1 MRTRSIYVSTDGT
14 CPHAGTQPDQI
25 RICDSEVPAF
35 HDQLWQL
42 QKRNNFEA
50 EHEEIQPAL
59 DTIGTG
65 GQVCTYLF
73 MSRSESFLKRKDS
86 DELLCTPQVIACN
99 NWLD

>member
-1 MRTRSIYVSTDGT
+1 MRTHSIYVSTDGT

-35 HDQLWQL
+35 QDQLGQL

-73 MSRSESFLKRKDS
+73 MSRLESFFEDS
-86 DELLCTPQVIACN
+86 GVLLCTLKMIACN
-99 NWLD
+99 NCLD